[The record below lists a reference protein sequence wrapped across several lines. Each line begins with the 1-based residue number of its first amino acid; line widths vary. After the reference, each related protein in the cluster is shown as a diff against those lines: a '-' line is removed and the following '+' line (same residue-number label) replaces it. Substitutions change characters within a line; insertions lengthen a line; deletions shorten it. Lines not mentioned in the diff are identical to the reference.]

1 MQGNVALIKAETT
14 KEKMEIMETANNNRM
29 TASEKR
35 FAQEMQ
41 VIMRMS
47 LSELLTV
54 EKNRMPI
61 GV

>member
-1 MQGNVALIKAETT
+1 MALIKVETT
-14 KEKMEIMETANNNRM
+14 KEKMEIMETANNSRM

-47 LSELLTV
+47 LSELLTI
-54 EKNRMPI
+54 EKTRMPI
-61 GV
+61 GL